1 LSGELA
7 TGTVALD
14 APPDEPGGEIVGADA
29 STQGVLRWL
38 PVAAVVAAVI
48 PVVVATVRALAR
60 GWIAIGDDGLL
71 LLRTQDVATANHP
84 LLGTWTSASL
94 TAGRNLNNPGPLWYD
109 LLAPFVRIAGPSV
122 GFAIGVMAANVA
134 AIVGAAVVARRIAG
148 DRAMTLVA
156 LLSAGLAWSM
166 GSELLFDAWQPHSM
180 ILPFWLVL
188 VLAWGVATGDLV
200 LLPWLVGVA
209 SLVVQ
214 THLSFVYVTAAVGAA
229 AVVVGLGWPAG
240 RDDRRSPR
248 RGPLLWSLG
257 VAVLAW
263 LQPVIDQI
271 AGTGNLGTLLRSGGS
286 SSQRIGFRLGAR
298 FVASVVAYPPWWGR
312 PGFTD
317 TIRSTGPIDSGPGI
331 DIAEGNVVGL
341 AAAVLGLVLVLGLL
355 TAVVLVGFRRR
366 ARPTLAVG
374 GLAAIAV
381 LSSVVAVRLLPIG
394 PLGLSPHTMRFLWPV
409 SAFVLLALLL
419 GVAEWAPVRRVAVPV
434 AAGLTV
440 LLAVLNLPTKASP
453 LGPLADQSAG
463 ATAAALIDGLDDY
476 RPAESVLFD
485 PSTLRFAE
493 PYSGPVLAALTR
505 NGVDVRV
512 EDEVMVHQ
520 LGERRR
526 AGGDE
531 SQRLVLLEG
540 TAARTPP
547 PGARAVSLVEG
558 LDAAELAELETL
570 RPKVLA
576 LARRDGLFL
585 NADGAAAA
593 AGGRIPFQQ
602 TVLAPGDDPKDLEAA
617 GWIGSL
623 VAEDYLDLGGRG
635 ERTFRRY
642 SELERRLATRTVGLF
657 EIPIETAGSG

>member
-1 LSGELA
+1 
-7 TGTVALD
+7 VALD
-14 APPDEPGGEIVGADA
+14 APHHERDGEFVGSDA
-29 STQGVLRWL
+29 SPQWVLRWL
-38 PVAAVVAAVI
+38 PVAAVVVAVI

-71 LLRTQDVATANHP
+71 LLRTQDVGTANHP

-134 AIVGAAVVARRIAG
+134 AIVGAAVVARRIGG

-229 AVVVGLGWPAG
+229 AVAVGLGWPAG
-240 RDDRRSPR
+240 RDDRRSAR

-263 LQPVIDQI
+263 LQPAIDQI
-271 AGTGNLGTLLRSGGS
+271 AGTGNLGALLRSGGTDS
-286 SSQRIGFRLGAR
+286 ERAGVRVSVR

-317 TIRSTGPIDSGPGI
+317 TIRGTELIDSGP
-331 DIAEGNVVGL
+331 AVVKGNVVGL
-341 AAAVLGLVLVLGLL
+341 PAAVLGLGVVLGFLA
-355 TAVVLVGFRRR
+355 AVVGLGLRRHTR
-366 ARPTLAVG
+366 SMLAAG
-374 GLAAIAV
+374 GLAVVAV
-381 LSSVVAVRLLPIG
+381 LSSVVAVLLLPVG
-394 PLGLSPHTMRFLWPV
+394 PLGLSPHVMRFLWPV
-409 SAFVLLALLL
+409 SAFVLLVLLL
-419 GVAEWAPVRRVAVPV
+419 SVAEWTPARRIAVPV
-434 AAGLTV
+434 AAGLTM
-440 LLAVLNLPTKASP
+440 LLVVLNLPTMAAARGPVADRAAGPTAS
-453 LGPLADQSAG
+453 
-463 ATAAALIDGLDDY
+463 ALIDGLDDY
-476 RPAESVLFD
+476 RPAGPVLFD
-485 PSTLRFAE
+485 LTTLRVFE
-493 PYSGPVLAALTR
+493 PYSGPVFAALSR
-505 NGVDVRV
+505 NGVDVTV
-512 EDEVMVHQ
+512 DDEAMIHQ

-526 AGGDE
+526 ASGKE
-531 SQRLVLLEG
+531 TVRLVLIEG
-540 TAARTPP
+540 VAARNPP
-547 PGARAVSLVEG
+547 PGASAISLVEG
-558 LDAAELAELETL
+558 LDASELAELETL
-570 RPKVLA
+570 RPEVLA

-593 AGGRIPFQQ
+593 AAGRIPFEQ
-602 TVLAPGDDPKDLEAA
+602 TVLAPGDDPKGLEAA

-623 VAEDYLDLGGRG
+623 VAEHYLDLGSRS
-635 ERTFRRY
+635 EPTFRRY
-642 SELERRLATRTVGLF
+642 GELERRLATRTVGLF
-657 EIPIETAGSG
+657 EIPIERAGSG